1 MKNFIFCAV
10 CWRQAKSKIH
20 LKLTKAAKVCKVYLS
35 EKIQAN
41 QIKEISIWHTTFW
54 KSFSPR
60 ASKQFSGI
68 TAETV

>member
-10 CWRQAKSKIH
+10 CWRQAKSKTH
-20 LKLTKAAKVCKVYLS
+20 LKLKKAAKVYKVYLS
-35 EKIQAN
+35 EKFQAN
-41 QIKEISIWHTTFW
+41 QIKEISIWYTTFW

-60 ASKQFSGI
+60 ASKHFPEI